1 MLKWAVWLLVL
12 GNAGY
17 FAWSQGHLETLGLK
31 PVEQREPQRMAQ
43 QVRPEVLRLLNGP
56 RANTAAEVD
65 APAPAAA
72 LPAAPGAGAVA
83 PPPAS
88 SVAAAPAPATPA
100 SAPAPFPAPTT
111 APAPATAP
119 ASATAPAPAATG
131 AVAAGSGP
139 RACWQ
144 AGGFTD
150 DQAELLRAELA
161 LLGLPASGFAF
172 SEVRSGG
179 RWIVYM
185 GRYDNQQQVDRKK
198 DELRALG
205 VSFREITATG
215 LAPGLAL
222 GTFSTEAAAQQ
233 AIQKAERDG
242 IRTAKVA
249 QERAESQS
257 VTLRLPAITD
267 SQRGA
272 IDGLGQAMAGKRLQ
286 RCG

>member
-1 MLKWAVWLLVL
+1 MLKWAIWLLVL
-12 GNAGY
+12 GNGGY
-17 FAWSQGHLETLGLK
+17 FAWSQGYLDTLGLK
-31 PVEQREPQRMAQ
+31 PAEQREPQRMAQ
-43 QVRPEVLRLLNGP
+43 QVRPDTLRLLNGP
-56 RANTAAEVD
+56 RPETAPVAL
-65 APAPAAA
+65 APAAVVA
-72 LPAAPGAGAVA
+72 ATPAPVAVA
-83 PPPAS
+83 PPP
-88 SVAAAPAPATPA
+88 PAPITPESTTPA
-100 SAPAPFPAPTT
+100 PVPVPAPPPTV
-111 APAPATAP
+111 
-119 ASATAPAPAATG
+119 

-161 LLGLPASGFAF
+161 LLGVPATGFAF
-172 SEVRSGG
+172 TEVRSGG

-205 VSFREITATG
+205 VSFREINAPG

-233 AIQKAERDG
+233 ALQKAERDG

-257 VTLRLPAITD
+257 VTVRLPAITD
-267 SQRGA
+267 TQRAA

>member
-17 FAWSQGHLETLGLK
+17 FAWSQGYLDTLGLK
-31 PVEQREPQRMAQ
+31 PAEQREPQRLAQ

-56 RANTAAEVD
+56 RAETAPVAS
-65 APAPAAA
+65 APAAA
-72 LPAAPGAGAVA
+72 A
-83 PPPAS
+83 PPVLAPTP
-88 SVAAAPAPATPA
+88 APAPVAAVPTPSAPIAPEPAA
-100 SAPAPFPAPTT
+100 SAPSPSPTV
-111 APAPATAP
+111 
-119 ASATAPAPAATG
+119 

-172 SEVRSGG
+172 TEVRSGG

-205 VSFREITATG
+205 VSFREISAPG

-222 GTFSTEAAAQQ
+222 GTFSTEAAARQ
-233 AIQKAERDG
+233 ALQKAERDG

-257 VTLRLPAITD
+257 VNLRLPAITET
-267 SQRGA
+267 QRVA
-272 IDGLGQAMAGKRLQ
+272 IDGLGEAMAGKRLQ
-286 RCG
+286 RCS

>member
-17 FAWSQGHLETLGLK
+17 FAWSQGYLDTLGLK
-31 PVEQREPQRMAQ
+31 PAEQREPQRMAQ

-56 RANTAAEVD
+56 RAETAPGVVAT
-65 APAPAAA
+65 APAA
-72 LPAAPGAGAVA
+72 PVAVA
-83 PPPAS
+83 PPPPAPM
-88 SVAAAPAPATPA
+88 AAEPAAPTPVPATP
-100 SAPAPFPAPTT
+100 PTV
-111 APAPATAP
+111 
-119 ASATAPAPAATG
+119 
-131 AVAAGSGP
+131 AVAAGNGP

-161 LLGLPASGFAF
+161 LLGVPASGFAF
-172 SEVRSGG
+172 TEVRSGG

-205 VSFREITATG
+205 VSYREINAPG

-233 AIQKAERDG
+233 ALQKAERDG

-257 VTLRLPAITD
+257 VTVRLPAITET
-267 SQRGA
+267 QRAA
-272 IDGLGQAMAGKRLQ
+272 IDALGDAMAGKRLQ

>member
-17 FAWSQGHLETLGLK
+17 FAWSQGHLDTLGLK
-31 PVEQREPQRMAQ
+31 PAEQREPQRLAQ

-56 RANTAAEVD
+56 KADTAPVVA
-65 APAPAAA
+65 APAPIAVAT
-72 LPAAPGAGAVA
+72 PAPAAVA
-83 PPPAS
+83 PPPTAP
-88 SVAAAPAPATPA
+88 VATEPAAPAPSPT
-100 SAPAPFPAPTT
+100 PAPTV
-111 APAPATAP
+111 
-119 ASATAPAPAATG
+119 
-131 AVAAGSGP
+131 AVAAGNGP

-144 AGGFTD
+144 VGGFTN

-172 SEVRSGG
+172 TEVRSGG

-205 VSFREITATG
+205 VSFREITAPG

-222 GTFSTEAAAQQ
+222 GTYSSEAAAQQ
-233 AIQKAERDG
+233 ALQRAERDG
-242 IRTAKVA
+242 IRTGKVA

-257 VTLRLPAITD
+257 VSVRLPAITET
-267 SQRGA
+267 QRAA
-272 IDGLGQAMAGKRLQ
+272 IDGLGEAMAGKRLQ

>member
-17 FAWSQGHLETLGLK
+17 FAWSQGYLDTLGLK
-31 PVEQREPQRMAQ
+31 PAEQREPQRMAQ

-56 RANTAAEVD
+56 RAETTPEVVT
-65 APAPAAA
+65 PAPAA
-72 LPAAPGAGAVA
+72 VA
-83 PPPAS
+83 PPLQAPVAPE
-88 SVAAAPAPATPA
+88 AAAPAPLPV
-100 SAPAPFPAPTT
+100 PPPTV
-111 APAPATAP
+111 
-119 ASATAPAPAATG
+119 

-161 LLGLPASGFAF
+161 LLGVPASGFAF

-205 VSFREITATG
+205 VSYREINAPG

-233 AIQKAERDG
+233 ALQKAERDG

-257 VTLRLPAITD
+257 VTVRLPAITET
-267 SQRGA
+267 QRAA
-272 IDGLGQAMAGKRLQ
+272 IDALGDAMAGKRLQ

>member
-1 MLKWAVWLLVL
+1 MLKWAIWLLVL

-17 FAWSQGHLETLGLK
+17 FAWSQGYLDTLGLK

-43 QVRPEVLRLLNGP
+43 QVRPETLRLLNGP
-56 RANTAAEVD
+56 RPETAPVVSAPVPEAPAAVVVEPPLPAPSVSEPV
-65 APAPAAA
+65 APAPA
-72 LPAAPGAGAVA
+72 
-83 PPPAS
+83 PPPS
-88 SVAAAPAPATPA
+88 STV
-100 SAPAPFPAPTT
+100 
-111 APAPATAP
+111 
-119 ASATAPAPAATG
+119 

-144 AGGFTD
+144 AGGFSN

-161 LLGLPASGFAF
+161 LLGLPASGFSF
-172 SEVRSGG
+172 TEVRSGG

-205 VSFREITATG
+205 VSFREINAPG

-222 GTFSTEAAAQQ
+222 GTYSSEAAAQQ
-233 AIQKAERDG
+233 ALQKAERDG

-257 VTLRLPAITD
+257 VTVRLPAITD
-267 SQRGA
+267 TQRAA
-272 IDGLGQAMAGKRLQ
+272 IDGLGEAMAGKRLQ

>member
-17 FAWSQGHLETLGLK
+17 FAWSQGYLDTLGLK
-31 PVEQREPQRMAQ
+31 PAEQREPQRMAQ

-56 RANTAAEVD
+56 RAETPPAAPTPTSIPTP
-65 APAPAAA
+65 APAPAPPAAAA
-72 LPAAPGAGAVA
+72 LPPT
-83 PPPAS
+83 P
-88 SVAAAPAPATPA
+88 PAPAVVEQVVPTPV
-100 SAPAPFPAPTT
+100 PPPTV
-111 APAPATAP
+111 
-119 ASATAPAPAATG
+119 
-131 AVAAGSGP
+131 AVAAGNGP

-144 AGGFTD
+144 AVGFTD
-150 DQAELLRAELA
+150 DQAELLRAELT

-205 VSFREITATG
+205 VSYREINAPG

-222 GTFSTEAAAQQ
+222 GTYSSEAAAQQ
-233 AIQKAERDG
+233 ALQKAERDG

-257 VTLRLPAITD
+257 LTVRLPAITET
-267 SQRGA
+267 QRAA
-272 IDGLGQAMAGKRLQ
+272 IDGLGPAMAGKRLQ